1 MLDYL
6 TQEQKRALLSDMID
20 KVRGDTDLEWSDIVD
35 EYDLT
40 MSAETL
46 RKSTVGIKLIL
57 ESGMQITDEIKI
69 LHTTRRFVNAPG

>member
-6 TQEQKRALLSDMID
+6 TQEQKRALLSDMIN

-57 ESGMQITDEIKI
+57 ESGMQITDEAKDISYD
-69 LHTTRRFVNAPG
+69 REFR

>member
-46 RKSTVGIKLIL
+46 RKSTV
-57 ESGMQITDEIKI
+57 
-69 LHTTRRFVNAPG
+69 

>member
-20 KVRGDTDLEWSDIVD
+20 KLRGDAHLEWAHIVD

-40 MSAETL
+40 MSAKT
-46 RKSTVGIKLIL
+46 
-57 ESGMQITDEIKI
+57 
-69 LHTTRRFVNAPG
+69 